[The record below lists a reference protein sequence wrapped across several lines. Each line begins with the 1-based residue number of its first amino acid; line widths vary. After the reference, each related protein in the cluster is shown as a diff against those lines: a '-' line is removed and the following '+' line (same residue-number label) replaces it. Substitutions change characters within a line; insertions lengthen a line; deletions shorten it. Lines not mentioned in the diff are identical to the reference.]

1 MNRDPDFE
9 SSADMRLLELQRTS
23 LGLVAP
29 ERLAWESRYAVDS
42 TPGIDVTLET
52 PAPTSAVL
60 AVTLTATPPGEV
72 IPGTVITYALSV
84 VNDGAATA
92 SGVSAA
98 VPLPG
103 GVSYRLGSFQVN
115 GRPADDTA
123 ADQLFGSGLGLS
135 PVAPGSRATLL
146 WKVGVRMGTKPL
158 LVIPH
163 VRARDAAVVGGGPV
177 VVERKGTTT
186 AFAGE
191 LAAADR
197 ALFEPKPLIPIEI
210 PADELPIYELDTE
223 EAIVFEAADAALS
236 TAAPSFEA
244 PAQSAVAPQDDE
256 VPSSHTE
263 VQPEGLPRSAQI
275 IPEPEPEP
283 QPPRQA
289 VVLYGSLERPT
300 LAFFERVFNGSKDP
314 TILQHCI
321 FASALACAVDAD
333 GNDNVGLRAHLAAQ
347 SQILHRVSLHE
358 KLGKKEPIG
367 EYSGQLLAQLDSI
380 APAPVR
386 PVAASNADRLVLANE
401 LHEPALV
408 VVRKI
413 AEEHARW
420 DFIKARQLTLALQAQ
435 RAVHDDDARA
445 AAIDNALRAYAQ
457 HAMTVL
463 QKLFVRLRLDKTTG
477 VLFQTDPSLD
487 NAARALLAAC
497 AAAMPN

>member
-1 MNRDPDFE
+1 MNREPDFD

-42 TPGIDVTLET
+42 TPGIDVTLDT
-52 PAPTSAVL
+52 PTATSAVL
-60 AVTLTATPPGEV
+60 AVTLTATPPADV
-72 IPGTVITYALSV
+72 IPGTVITYALSI
-84 VNDGAATA
+84 VNDGAAPA
-92 SGVSAA
+92 AGVAAA
-98 VPLPG
+98 VPLPA
-103 GVSYRLGSFQVN
+103 GVSYRLGSFQIN
-115 GRPADDTA
+115 GRPADDTT
-123 ADQLFGSGLGLS
+123 ADQLFGSGLELGS
-135 PVAPGSRATLL
+135 IVPGSRATLL

-158 LVIPH
+158 LVIPQA
-163 VRARDAAVVGGGPV
+163 RARDGAVIGGAPV

-197 ALFEPKPLIPIEI
+197 ALFEPKPLIPVEI
-210 PADELPIYELDTE
+210 PADELPIYELDAE
-223 EAIVFEAADAALS
+223 EAIVYEAANAALS
-236 TAAPSFEA
+236 DAVAPFEA
-244 PAQSAVAPQDDE
+244 PAQSAVAPQDDK
-256 VPSSHTE
+256 VRTS
-263 VQPEGLPRSAQI
+263 QI
-275 IPEPEPEP
+275 IPEPESEP
-283 QPPRQA
+283 GPVREA
-289 VVLYGSLERPT
+289 VVLYGRLERPT
-300 LAFFERVFNGSKDP
+300 LAFFERVFNGSKEP

-333 GNDNVGLRAHLAAQ
+333 GTDNVGLRAHLGAQ

-367 EYSGQLLAQLDSI
+367 EYAGQLLATLETI
-380 APAPVR
+380 APAPLR
-386 PVAASNADRLVLANE
+386 PVAASNADHLVLANE
-401 LHEPALV
+401 LHEPALA

-413 AEEHARW
+413 SDERARW

-435 RAVHDDDARA
+435 RVVHDDDARA

-463 QKLFVRLRLDKTTG
+463 QKLFVRLRIDRTTG

-497 AAAMPN
+497 AAATPN